1 MKNAGI
7 ILLCIF
13 ISSFSIYA
21 ATAGPGNGTTSE
33 NFLKLSEGARPA
45 GMGEAFVG
53 VADDVTAIY
62 WNAAGLSQLSR
73 NQICLMHTAWLQDV
87 NYEYAAY
94 ALPINGFGSLG
105 LDIIYL
111 NAGSI
116 YKTTEDS
123 FGQYVLTTD
132 KASASDYRISLAYAK
147 KLSDFLGQDSPVSDL
162 SVGINLNVIGEQIYN
177 DSGGGFAVN
186 LGALYYPRYETY
198 SLGMTLENIGMSTN
212 RPEMPSIIKFG
223 FGYRF
228 ALENAML
235 PFTEEGKFTF
245 IENNATGVFDV
256 IYDIIAQTARVHLGA
271 EKYWELNKY
280 HNVCLRLGYKFG
292 EDLGFPAGLTMGLG
306 YRLTAAK
313 DLTFDVDYVWTPYAE
328 LGSSNRISI
337 TGKFFGL
344 PEKHYFEDKKAG
356 IEFYKKGYAELYKKD
371 FASALDFFT
380 ESLKRYR
387 DYAPAYMGVGA
398 CYLNLGKREIAM
410 KAYSKAI
417 ELDPS
422 NQKLRDYVDQY
433 RKTQLQQAPGPAQ

>member
-1 MKNAGI
+1 
-7 ILLCIF
+7 
-13 ISSFSIYA
+13 
-21 ATAGPGNGTTSE
+21 
-33 NFLKLSEGARPA
+33 
-45 GMGEAFVG
+45 
-53 VADDVTAIY
+53 
-62 WNAAGLSQLSR
+62 
-73 NQICLMHTAWLQDV
+73 
-87 NYEYAAY
+87 
-94 ALPINGFGSLG
+94 
-105 LDIIYL
+105 
-111 NAGSI
+111 
-116 YKTTEDS
+116 
-123 FGQYVLTTD
+123 
-132 KASASDYRISLAYAK
+132 
-147 KLSDFLGQDSPVSDL
+147 
-162 SVGINLNVIGEQIYN
+162 
-177 DSGGGFAVN
+177 
-186 LGALYYPRYETY
+186 
-198 SLGMTLENIGMSTN
+198 MSTN

-356 IEFYKKGYAELYKKD
+356 IELYKKGYAELYKKD
-371 FASALDFFT
+371 FSTALDYFT

-387 DYAPAYMGVGA
+387 DYAPSYMGVGA

-410 KAYSKAI
+410 KAYAKAI
-417 ELDPS
+417 DLDPS
-422 NQKLRDYVDQY
+422 NQKLKDWVDQY
-433 RKTQLQQAPGPAQ
+433 KKTQPVNPGAAQ